1 MQTETKTPAQQFA
14 DDYLLIM
21 ENDQATYLQ
30 IKDMAEGL
38 KVYELAEALQ
48 NDYDEMMSQIIGQDD
63 TVNHWLARQMLLCWG
78 IEPFILIARAVKEW
92 EA

>member
-21 ENDQATYLQ
+21 ENDQDNYNR
-30 IKDMAEGL
+30 L
-38 KVYELAEALQ
+38 KAWANLDVYELAEYVQKFFKENMA
-48 NDYDEMMSQIIGQDD
+48 NIIGDKD
-63 TVNHWLARQMLLCWG
+63 TPNHWLARQMLLCWG